1 MDAPRKKYIIGNW
14 KMNFT
19 PGEASLYLHKLSTRI
34 QPSRKVQVVL
44 APSVISLQ
52 SLSLQVNRRQFKLA
66 TQNFYW
72 RDYGAYTGEVALTQL
87 RGFVDYAIIGHS
99 ERRYVFNESE
109 SDIAQKVAAAI
120 RNNITPILCIG
131 ETALER
137 KDGQT
142 AASIYSQLTS
152 GLHEVSAEDIDKVI
166 IAYEPVWAISSN
178 KNAEPAKPIDI
189 IEVENLIRKHIA
201 KLYGKDASQSISILY
216 GGSVDKNTA
225 AGYLAIE
232 GIDGLLIG
240 GASLIADQFCAIVEI
255 AKGVKDER
263 QY

>member
-1 MDAPRKKYIIGNW
+1 MNTLRKKYIIGNW

-19 PGEASLYLHKLSTRI
+19 PGEASLYLNKLSTKI
-34 QPSRKVQVVL
+34 QPSRKVQIVL
-44 APSVISLQ
+44 APSTISLQ
-52 SLSLQVNRRQFKLA
+52 SLSLQINRRQFKLA

-72 RDYGAYTGEVALTQL
+72 RDYGAFTGEVALTQM

-109 SDIAQKVAAAI
+109 TDIAQKVAAAI
-120 RNNITPILCIG
+120 RNGITPILCIG

-137 KDGQT
+137 RDNET
-142 AASIYSQLTS
+142 AAAIYTQLTS
-152 GLHEVSAEDIDKVI
+152 GLHEVSKEDIDKVI

-178 KNAEPAKPIDI
+178 KNAKPAQPIDI
-189 IEVENLIRKHIA
+189 VEAERLIRKHIA
-201 KLYGKDASQSISILY
+201 KLYGHDASIAIPILY
-216 GGSVDKNTA
+216 GGSVNKHTA
-225 AGYLAIE
+225 SGYLEID

-240 GASLIADQFCAIVEI
+240 NASLIADQFCAIVEI